1 MLALTVFTVLILGG
15 LYLLDLLREPKPL
28 PEFTEEQI
36 KQKWRDLGFFCE
48 LDHQDKLWTLTG
60 SLRGLLFFPDL
71 LLGYIAD
78 PENAKDGNKKKYGPY
93 GTLEIMTWPE
103 AGMGNS
109 IRGSATA
116 LAHLAEIVDA
126 KLASAQPG
134 DQIRIREEY
143 APDNTYTLLLDIRPD
158 GFDPASADRER
169 LGSLMSI
176 AAVKKTEP
184 ATGVAGLAN

>member
-1 MLALTVFTVLILGG
+1 LLALTVFAVLIFGG
-15 LYLLDLLREPKPL
+15 LYLLDLLREPKAL
-28 PEFTEEQI
+28 PVFTEEQI

-48 LDHQDKLWTLTG
+48 LDHVDKLWTLTG

-78 PENAKDGNKKKYGPY
+78 PENARDGTKKKYGPY
-93 GTLEIMTWPE
+93 GTLEVMTWPE
-103 AGMGNS
+103 AGFGNS
-109 IRGSATA
+109 IRGSAKA
-116 LAHLAEIVDA
+116 LEHLAELVDA

-143 APDNTYTLLLDIRPD
+143 ASDNGYTLLLDIRPD

-169 LGSLMSI
+169 LGSLTNLSAPKPEL
-176 AAVKKTEP
+176 AASSTTQSK
-184 ATGVAGLAN
+184 